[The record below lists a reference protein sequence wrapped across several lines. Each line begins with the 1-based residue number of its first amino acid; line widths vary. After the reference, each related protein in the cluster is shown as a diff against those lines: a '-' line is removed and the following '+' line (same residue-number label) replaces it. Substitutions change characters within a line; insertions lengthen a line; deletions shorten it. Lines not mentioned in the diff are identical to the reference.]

1 MKSSFLKILFWGSF
15 FVAPWTFGVSSVKD
29 YSERERKVS
38 MIEEIIFRLEAG
50 DSLTQEQET
59 ALFADP
65 LIREWEYFWALNYK
79 DRRVQRVKEL
89 VEKSKYS
96 KSRKEMF
103 GAIVSREAR
112 SHCFST
118 ICRDGLDFPVI
129 LSRENWASRFV
140 TKPISVE
147 KQKAMFRHLA
157 EVYGEY
163 LFSLESEGG
172 RDFENVQKY
181 FDKATRT
188 YISVLKLPSPAKKED
203 ADALAEWFFKN
214 NLPLIARA
222 MRLESEYFHSGANIY
237 ALCGIDVDDVLFAD
251 SYLID
256 YVLLKHRDEILGGKI
271 KRTQGKK

>member
-1 MKSSFLKILFWGSF
+1 MKSSFWKILLWGSF
-15 FVAPWTFGVSSVKD
+15 FVAPWAFGISSSED
-29 YSERERKVS
+29 HSERERKVR
-38 MIEEIIFRLEAG
+38 MIEEIIFCLESG

-59 ALFADP
+59 ALFSDP

-112 SHCFST
+112 SHCFSA
-118 ICRDGLDFPVI
+118 ICREGSEFPAM
-129 LSRENWASRFV
+129 LSRENWAPSFV
-140 TKPISVE
+140 KKPIPVE
-147 KQKAMFRHLA
+147 KQKVMLSQLA
-157 EVYGEY
+157 DVYREY

-172 RDFENVQKY
+172 TNFENVRKY

-188 YISVLKLPSPAKKED
+188 YISVLKLPSPAKKEE
-203 ADALAEWFFKN
+203 ADTLAEWFLKN

-222 MRLESEYFHSGANIY
+222 MRFESEYFHSGADIY
-237 ALCGIDVDDVLFAD
+237 ELCGIDIGDVLFAD

-256 YVLLKHRDEILGGKI
+256 YVLLRHRKEILDRQNSI
-271 KRTQGKK
+271 KETM

>member
-1 MKSSFLKILFWGSF
+1 MKSSFWKILFWGSF

-96 KSRKEMF
+96 KNRKEMF

-112 SHCFST
+112 SNCFSA
-118 ICRDGLDFPVI
+118 ICREGTDFPVL
-129 LSRENWASRFV
+129 LSRENWAFCFIE
-140 TKPISVE
+140 KSVPAERQKEMFSQLVDVYE
-147 KQKAMFRHLA
+147 K
-157 EVYGEY
+157 Y
-163 LFSLESEGG
+163 LLVLESERGWN
-172 RDFENVQKY
+172 FENVRKY
-181 FDKATRT
+181 FDKATRM
-188 YISVLKLPSPAKKED
+188 YISVLKLPPPASKEE
-203 ADALAEWFFKN
+203 ADALAEYFFKN

-222 MRLESEYFHSGANIY
+222 MRLESKYFHSKSDIY
-237 ALCGIDVDDVLFAD
+237 ELCGMDVGDLLFTD

-256 YVLLKHRDEILGGKI
+256 YVLLKHREEILDRKN
-271 KRTQGKK
+271 